1 MKLEVANMKVA
12 GFGEIMLRLSTDVG
26 KMILQSDRFNVNYGG
41 GEANVLISLSHFG
54 IDTKMITSV
63 SNDDIGKSI
72 LRYLRSYD
80 IDTEFVTLSD
90 HRTGIYYLQVGS
102 GIRSSK
108 VIYDRDNSA
117 FCNMKVGDIDIAKA
131 LEDVDVFY
139 FSGITLALS
148 NDLRELLMQMLTYC
162 KEHNIMVSYDSNYR
176 AKLWSLEEAREAT
189 LKVLPYVDILSAGI
203 LDAENILLMNC
214 ELEDNH
220 EKLKYYYDE
229 ITKTYPNIKHIFSSH
244 RDIESSSVNKLQCNY
259 YTDGILYL
267 SNKINID
274 SIVDRVGG
282 GDALSAGIIYSI
294 INNKDP
300 KYVCEFATCAS
311 ALKHSILGDANLV
324 ELSDV
329 ERLMYEG
336 VGKIAR

>member
-1 MKLEVANMKVA
+1 MKVA

-117 FCNMKVGDIDIAKA
+117 FCNMKIVDIDIAKA
-131 LEDVDVFY
+131 LEDVDVFH

-148 NDLRELLMQMLTYC
+148 NDLRELLMQMLAYC

-176 AKLWSLEEAREAT
+176 SKLWSLEEAREAT

>member
-1 MKLEVANMKVA
+1 MKVA

-131 LEDVDVFY
+131 LEDVDVFH
-139 FSGITLALS
+139 FSVITLALS
-148 NDLRELLMQMLTYC
+148 NDLRELLMQMLAYC

>member
-1 MKLEVANMKVA
+1 MKVA

-26 KMILQSDRFNVNYGG
+26 KMILQSDSFNVNYGG

-80 IDTEFVTLSD
+80 IDTDFVTLGE

-117 FCNMKVGDIDIAKA
+117 FCNMKIGDIDIAKA
-131 LEDVDVFY
+131 LEDVDVFH

-148 NDLRELLMQMLTYC
+148 NDLRELLMQMLEYC
-162 KEHNIMVSYDSNYR
+162 REHNIMVSYDSNYR
-176 AKLWSLEEAREAT
+176 AKLWTLEEAREAT

-214 ELEDNH
+214 ELDDKH

-229 ITKTYPNIKHIFSSH
+229 ISKTYPNIKHIFSSH

-329 ERLMYEG
+329 EKLMYEG

>member
-1 MKLEVANMKVA
+1 MKVA

-117 FCNMKVGDIDIAKA
+117 FCNMKIVDVDIAKA
-131 LEDVDVFY
+131 LEDVDVFH

-148 NDLRELLMQMLTYC
+148 NDLRELLMQMLAYC

>member
-1 MKLEVANMKVA
+1 MKVA

-72 LRYLRSYD
+72 LIYLRSYD

-117 FCNMKVGDIDIAKA
+117 FCNMKVGDIEIAKA

-148 NDLRELLMQMLTYC
+148 NDLRELLMQMLAYC

>member
-1 MKLEVANMKVA
+1 MKVA

-148 NDLRELLMQMLTYC
+148 NDLRELLMQMLAYC

-220 EKLKYYYDE
+220 EKLKYYYYE

>member
-1 MKLEVANMKVA
+1 MKVA

-131 LEDVDVFY
+131 LEDVDVFH

-220 EKLKYYYDE
+220 EKLKYYNDE

>member
-1 MKLEVANMKVA
+1 MKVA

-131 LEDVDVFY
+131 LEDVDVFH

-148 NDLRELLMQMLTYC
+148 NDLRELLMQMLAYC

-259 YTDGILYL
+259 YTDGI
-267 SNKINID
+267 NID

>member
-1 MKLEVANMKVA
+1 MKVA

-131 LEDVDVFY
+131 LEDVDVFH

-148 NDLRELLMQMLTYC
+148 NDLRELLMQMLAYC

-189 LKVLPYVDILSAGI
+189 VKVLPYVDILSAGI

>member
-1 MKLEVANMKVA
+1 MKVA

-131 LEDVDVFY
+131 LEDVDVFH

-148 NDLRELLMQMLTYC
+148 NDLRELLMQMLAYC

-189 LKVLPYVDILSAGI
+189 LKVLPYVEILSAGI

-274 SIVDRVGG
+274 SIVDSVGG

>member
-1 MKLEVANMKVA
+1 MKVA

-131 LEDVDVFY
+131 LEDVDVFH

-148 NDLRELLMQMLTYC
+148 NDLRELLMQMLAYC

-229 ITKTYPNIKHIFSSH
+229 ITKTYPTIKHIFSSH

>member
-1 MKLEVANMKVA
+1 MKVA

-54 IDTKMITSV
+54 IDTKVITSV

-131 LEDVDVFY
+131 LEDVDVFH

-148 NDLRELLMQMLTYC
+148 NDLRELLMQMLAYC

>member
-1 MKLEVANMKVA
+1 MKVA

-148 NDLRELLMQMLTYC
+148 NDLRELLMQMLAYC

-229 ITKTYPNIKHIFSSH
+229 ITKPYPNIKHIFSSH

>member
-131 LEDVDVFY
+131 LEDVDVFH

-148 NDLRELLMQMLTYC
+148 NDLRELLMQMLAYC

>member
-1 MKLEVANMKVA
+1 MKVA

-117 FCNMKVGDIDIAKA
+117 FCNMKIVDIDIAKA
-131 LEDVDVFY
+131 LEDVDVFH

-148 NDLRELLMQMLTYC
+148 NDLRELLMQMLAYC

-300 KYVCEFATCAS
+300 KYVCEFATFAS

>member
-1 MKLEVANMKVA
+1 MKVA

-117 FCNMKVGDIDIAKA
+117 FCNMKVGDIEIAKA
-131 LEDVDVFY
+131 LEDVDVFH

-148 NDLRELLMQMLTYC
+148 NDLRELLMQMLAYC

>member
-1 MKLEVANMKVA
+1 
-12 GFGEIMLRLSTDVG
+12 MLRLSTYVC
-26 KMILQSDRFNVNYGG
+26 KMILQSDRFNVNDCWW
-41 GEANVLISLSHFG
+41 EANVLISLSHFG

-131 LEDVDVFY
+131 LEDVDVFH

-148 NDLRELLMQMLTYC
+148 NDLRELLMQMLAYC

>member
-1 MKLEVANMKVA
+1 MKVA

-131 LEDVDVFY
+131 LEDVDVFH

-148 NDLRELLMQMLTYC
+148 NDLRELLMQMLAYC

-203 LDAENILLMNC
+203 LDTENILLMNC

>member
-1 MKLEVANMKVA
+1 MKVA
-12 GFGEIMLRLSTDVG
+12 GFGEIMLRFSTDVG

-117 FCNMKVGDIDIAKA
+117 FCNMKIVDIDIAKA
-131 LEDVDVFY
+131 LEDVDVFH

-148 NDLRELLMQMLTYC
+148 NDLRELLMQMLAYC

>member
-1 MKLEVANMKVA
+1 MKVA

-90 HRTGIYYLQVGS
+90 HRTGIYYLQVVS

>member
-1 MKLEVANMKVA
+1 MKVA

-108 VIYDRDNSA
+108 VIYDRNNSA

-131 LEDVDVFY
+131 LEDVDVFH

-148 NDLRELLMQMLTYC
+148 NDLRELLMQMLAYC

>member
-1 MKLEVANMKVA
+1 MKVA

-108 VIYDRDNSA
+108 VIYVRDNSA

-131 LEDVDVFY
+131 LEDVDVFH

-148 NDLRELLMQMLTYC
+148 NDLRELLMQMLAYC

>member
-1 MKLEVANMKVA
+1 MKVA

>member
-1 MKLEVANMKVA
+1 MKVA

-117 FCNMKVGDIDIAKA
+117 FCNMKIVDIDIAKA
-131 LEDVDVFY
+131 LEDVDVFH

-148 NDLRELLMQMLTYC
+148 NDLRELLMQMLAYC

-203 LDAENILLMNC
+203 LDAETILLMNC

>member
-1 MKLEVANMKVA
+1 MKVA

-26 KMILQSDRFNVNYGG
+26 TMILQSDRFNVNYGG

-80 IDTEFVTLSD
+80 IDTKFVTLGD

-131 LEDVDVFY
+131 LEDVDVFH

-148 NDLRELLMQMLTYC
+148 NDLRELLMQILAYC

>member
-1 MKLEVANMKVA
+1 MKVA

-108 VIYDRDNSA
+108 VIYDRNNSA
-117 FCNMKVGDIDIAKA
+117 FYNMKVGDIDIAKA
-131 LEDVDVFY
+131 LEDVDVFH

-148 NDLRELLMQMLTYC
+148 NDLRELLMQMLAYC

>member
-1 MKLEVANMKVA
+1 MKVA

-131 LEDVDVFY
+131 LEDVDVFH

-148 NDLRELLMQMLTYC
+148 NDLRELLMQMLAYC
-162 KEHNIMVSYDSNYR
+162 KEHNIMVIYDSNYR

>member
-1 MKLEVANMKVA
+1 MKVA

-26 KMILQSDRFNVNYGG
+26 TMILQSDRFNVNYGG

-80 IDTEFVTLSD
+80 IDTKFVTLGD

-131 LEDVDVFY
+131 LEDVDVFH

-148 NDLRELLMQMLTYC
+148 NDLRELLMQMLAYC

-229 ITKTYPNIKHIFSSH
+229 ITKTYPNIKHIFSSY

>member
-1 MKLEVANMKVA
+1 MKVA

-117 FCNMKVGDIDIAKA
+117 FCNMKIVDIDIAKA
-131 LEDVDVFY
+131 LEDVDVFH

-148 NDLRELLMQMLTYC
+148 NDLRELLMQMLAYC

-259 YTDGILYL
+259 YTNGILYL

>member
-1 MKLEVANMKVA
+1 MKVA

-108 VIYDRDNSA
+108 VIYDRENSA

-131 LEDVDVFY
+131 LEDVDVFH

-148 NDLRELLMQMLTYC
+148 NDLRELLMQMLAYC

-220 EKLKYYYDE
+220 ERLKYYYDE

>member
-1 MKLEVANMKVA
+1 MKVA
-12 GFGEIMLRLSTDVG
+12 GFGERMLRLSTDVG

-117 FCNMKVGDIDIAKA
+117 FCNMKIVDIDIAKA
-131 LEDVDVFY
+131 LEDVDVFH

-148 NDLRELLMQMLTYC
+148 NDLRELLMQMLAYC

>member
-1 MKLEVANMKVA
+1 MKVA

-117 FCNMKVGDIDIAKA
+117 FCNMKI
-131 LEDVDVFY
+131 VDVFH

-148 NDLRELLMQMLTYC
+148 NDLRELLMQMLAYC

>member
-1 MKLEVANMKVA
+1 MKVA

-131 LEDVDVFY
+131 LEDVDVFH

-148 NDLRELLMQMLTYC
+148 NDLRELLMQILAYC

>member
-1 MKLEVANMKVA
+1 MKVA

-54 IDTKMITSV
+54 IDTKIITSV

-131 LEDVDVFY
+131 LEDVDVFH

-148 NDLRELLMQMLTYC
+148 NDLRELLMQMLAYC

>member
-1 MKLEVANMKVA
+1 MKVA

-148 NDLRELLMQMLTYC
+148 NDLRELLMQILAYC

-229 ITKTYPNIKHIFSSH
+229 ITKTYPTIKHIFSSH

>member
-1 MKLEVANMKVA
+1 MKVA

-26 KMILQSDRFNVNYGG
+26 TMILQSDRFNVNYGG

-80 IDTEFVTLSD
+80 IDTKFVTLGD

-131 LEDVDVFY
+131 LEDVDVFH

-148 NDLRELLMQMLTYC
+148 NDLRELLMQML
-162 KEHNIMVSYDSNYR
+162 
-176 AKLWSLEEAREAT
+176 A
-189 LKVLPYVDILSAGI
+189 
-203 LDAENILLMNC
+203 
-214 ELEDNH
+214 
-220 EKLKYYYDE
+220 
-229 ITKTYPNIKHIFSSH
+229 
-244 RDIESSSVNKLQCNY
+244 
-259 YTDGILYL
+259 
-267 SNKINID
+267 
-274 SIVDRVGG
+274 
-282 GDALSAGIIYSI
+282 
-294 INNKDP
+294 
-300 KYVCEFATCAS
+300 
-311 ALKHSILGDANLV
+311 
-324 ELSDV
+324 
-329 ERLMYEG
+329 
-336 VGKIAR
+336 

>member
-1 MKLEVANMKVA
+1 MKVA

-117 FCNMKVGDIDIAKA
+117 FCNMKIVDIDIAKA
-131 LEDVDVFY
+131 LEDVDVFH

-148 NDLRELLMQMLTYC
+148 NDLRELLMQMLAYC

-300 KYVCEFATCAS
+300 KYVCEFSTCAS
-311 ALKHSILGDANLV
+311 TLKHSILGDANLV

>member
-1 MKLEVANMKVA
+1 MKIV
-12 GFGEIMLRLSTDVG
+12 
-26 KMILQSDRFNVNYGG
+26 
-41 GEANVLISLSHFG
+41 
-54 IDTKMITSV
+54 
-63 SNDDIGKSI
+63 
-72 LRYLRSYD
+72 
-80 IDTEFVTLSD
+80 
-90 HRTGIYYLQVGS
+90 
-102 GIRSSK
+102 
-108 VIYDRDNSA
+108 
-117 FCNMKVGDIDIAKA
+117 DIDIAKA
-131 LEDVDVFY
+131 LEDVDVFH

-148 NDLRELLMQMLTYC
+148 NDLRELLMQMLAYC

-324 ELSDV
+324 ELHDV
-329 ERLMYEG
+329 EKLMYEG